1 MTEAIC
7 KGSWRI
13 GTACGECSKCRDEA
27 RQLIPLL
34 IAENNQMRDVLEGL
48 HDELVGSGKLISN
61 PRLTARAIGAVL
73 NERLS
78 K

>member
-1 MTEAIC
+1 MTEAVC

-13 GTACGECSKCRDEA
+13 GTACGECAKCRDEA

-34 IAENNQMRDVLEGL
+34 MADNHQMRDVLEGIQA
-48 HDELVGSGKLISN
+48 ELVGSGKLISN

-73 NERLS
+73 NSKLS
-78 K
+78 N